1 MTLFRLLTEGVHI
14 LEQAGSPDP
23 KQDAQ
28 QLLLAAFH
36 LDMVHFLLNRMAEL
50 EENSKN
56 QASIKLYRDMIG
68 RRKKRCPLQH
78 ILGRQEFMGMEFF
91 VNRHVLIPRQ
101 DTETLVEKVLEHQRE
116 DGQRGQALLDLCTGS
131 GCIAVSLAA
140 RGEFDRVTCTDIS
153 KAALTV
159 AMRNGEVL
167 LSEWKEH
174 GVIEFFQGDLF
185 DALPKDGEKYD
196 VITSNPPYIP
206 TGMIRTL
213 EPEVRDFEPSAAL
226 DGAEDGLYFYRRIGE
241 RAAEYL
247 KPRGTLYLE
256 IGYDQK
262 ETVSRILE
270 DAGYKDIQVYKDL
283 PGHDRVILARRRD

>member
-101 DTETLVEKVLEHQRE
+101 DWSIRERMAKGDRRCWICVLVLAVLQSVLRHEE
-116 DGQRGQALLDLCTGS
+116 NLTG
-131 GCIAVSLAA
+131 
-140 RGEFDRVTCTDIS
+140 
-153 KAALTV
+153 
-159 AMRNGEVL
+159 
-167 LSEWKEH
+167 
-174 GVIEFFQGDLF
+174 
-185 DALPKDGEKYD
+185 
-196 VITSNPPYIP
+196 
-206 TGMIRTL
+206 
-213 EPEVRDFEPSAAL
+213 
-226 DGAEDGLYFYRRIGE
+226 
-241 RAAEYL
+241 
-247 KPRGTLYLE
+247 
-256 IGYDQK
+256 
-262 ETVSRILE
+262 
-270 DAGYKDIQVYKDL
+270 
-283 PGHDRVILARRRD
+283 